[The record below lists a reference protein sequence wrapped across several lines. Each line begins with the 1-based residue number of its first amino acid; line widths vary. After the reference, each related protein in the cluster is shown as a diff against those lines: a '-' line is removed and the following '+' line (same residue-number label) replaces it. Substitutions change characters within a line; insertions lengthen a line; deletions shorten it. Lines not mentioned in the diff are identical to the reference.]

1 MAAQTRQELN
11 NSKRQLCK
19 GSALALHGKASSVSE
34 ATAPWRPRV
43 AFWLAPAEPGI
54 AVPAIKGP
62 SGPSVKT
69 LKKKKQAAAG
79 YPEAGWILLAGLA
92 AVQVAA
98 EHAVR
103 VVRCLSALVEAWKAR
118 WCNVAFE
125 LGWALVD

>member
-1 MAAQTRQELN
+1 MTNAESDRRPGFSTTTTP
-11 NSKRQLCK
+11 
-19 GSALALHGKASSVSE
+19 ASLGYFLI
-34 ATAPWRPRV
+34 R
-43 AFWLAPAEPGI
+43 
-54 AVPAIKGP
+54 
-62 SGPSVKT
+62 
-69 LKKKKQAAAG
+69 

-92 AVQVAA
+92 AVKVAA